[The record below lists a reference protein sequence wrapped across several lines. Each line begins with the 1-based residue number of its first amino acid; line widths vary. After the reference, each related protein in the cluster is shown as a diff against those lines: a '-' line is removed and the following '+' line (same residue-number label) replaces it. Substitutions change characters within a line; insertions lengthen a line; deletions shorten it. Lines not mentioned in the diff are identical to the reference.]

1 MAQRLL
7 NHSDQA
13 GVDHGGGTA
22 RLTDDEVP
30 ARAQPGSSP
39 AVTHADSSRVQDGTE
54 VANRLPGRTDRIRSR
69 QNFRRKKSSE
79 SDLPQHADKRREV
92 QMSPPRGVAVA
103 VCDMDMAQ
111 ARPGAAEAAFH

>member
-13 GVDHGGGTA
+13 GVDHSGGTA
-22 RLTDDEVP
+22 RLTDDEVAP
-30 ARAQPGSSP
+30 RAQ
-39 AVTHADSSRVQDGTE
+39 HRTE

-69 QNFRRKKSSE
+69 QNFRREVSCV
-79 SDLPQHADKRREV
+79 SDLPQHADKRGEV

-103 VCDMDMAQ
+103 VRDMDVTQ
-111 ARPGAAEAAFH
+111 ARPGAAEAAF